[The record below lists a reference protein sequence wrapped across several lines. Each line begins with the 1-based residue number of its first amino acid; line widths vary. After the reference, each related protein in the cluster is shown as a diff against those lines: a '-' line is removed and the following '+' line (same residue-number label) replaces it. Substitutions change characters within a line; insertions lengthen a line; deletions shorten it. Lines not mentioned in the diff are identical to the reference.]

1 MTALLDV
8 RSLCAWYGDAQ
19 VLHGVDLRVDAGEI
33 VLLCGRNGSGRSTLA
48 KALVG
53 LVRRTGSIR
62 FAGQDLSARP
72 PFEIARLGIGY
83 VAEQREVFPTLSVED
98 NLRLGI
104 KPGAA
109 GPASARLVDTFARFP
124 MLAERRATRAGALS
138 GGEQQMLVL
147 ARALIGEPSLLIVD
161 EPTEGLAPAAVEA
174 VRQCLVS
181 LRARGGAVLL
191 IEQRLT
197 LAHAVADR
205 VAVMGHGRI
214 VYDGAADA
222 LDAATVDEWIALGG
236 GGGRRDDGRSAG
248 EPGRPSGV

>member
-8 RSLCAWYGDAQ
+8 RSVRAWYGEAQ
-19 VLHGVDLRVDAGEI
+19 VLHGVDLRIDAGEI

-62 FAGQDLSARP
+62 FASDDLSARST
-72 PFEIARLGIGY
+72 FEIARRGIGY

-104 KPGAA
+104 KPGVA
-109 GPASARLVDTFARFP
+109 GDAKKRLAETFARFP
-124 MLAERRATRAGALS
+124 MLAERRATHAGALS

-174 VRQCLVS
+174 VKQCLLA
-181 LRARGGAVLL
+181 LRERGGAVLL

-197 LAHAVADR
+197 LAGAVADR

-214 VYDGAADA
+214 VYDGAVDR
-222 LDAATVDEWIALGG
+222 LDPAIVDEWIALGALA
-236 GGGRRDDGRSAG
+236 GRTDG
-248 EPGRPSGV
+248 EPGRPRGD